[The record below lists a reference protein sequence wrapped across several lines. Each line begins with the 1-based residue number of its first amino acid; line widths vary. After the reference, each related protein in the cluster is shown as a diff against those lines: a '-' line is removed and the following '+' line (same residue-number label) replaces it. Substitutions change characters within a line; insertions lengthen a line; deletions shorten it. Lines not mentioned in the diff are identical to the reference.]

1 MQLYNGA
8 TMCKLLL
15 FAFWLLPSF
24 SLAQTRPAITGIAF
38 MRVYTDD
45 VSAAEH
51 FYGPTMGYDE
61 KHLGEEMV
69 FPINRHQWIEVMPSK
84 LREGQSY
91 MASVGFT
98 VSDVDAMKR
107 YLIAKGLKDV
117 ETPDVGLVEVHDP
130 EGNLV
135 IFVQKDSPL
144 KEAAAARDTP
154 LSSRAPSHHIIHVG
168 MIVHDRAKEDAFWK
182 DILGFRPY
190 WYGTMHP
197 PKLDWI
203 SLQVPDGTDWL
214 EYMMMPSQQ
223 PTKHDFG
230 MSDHFSLGV
239 DRMQT
244 VLHDLQ
250 RNGCE
255 DKQCTAIQAG
265 KDGKIQ
271 LNLFDP
277 DQTRVEYMEFTPV
290 MEPCCSQFTG
300 PHPHPDEQ

>member
-1 MQLYNGA
+1 MR
-8 TMCKLLL
+8 KLLL
-15 FAFWLLPSF
+15 LALCLTPSL

-45 VSAAEH
+45 VPAAEG
-51 FYGPTMGYDE
+51 FYGTTMGYEE
-61 KHLGEEMV
+61 KHFGETIV
-69 FPINRHQWIEVMPSK
+69 FPINKHQWIEVVPSK

-91 MASVGFT
+91 MSAVGFT
-98 VSDVDAMKR
+98 VGDLDAMKR
-107 YLIAKGLKDV
+107 YLAAKGV
-117 ETPDVGLVEVHDP
+117 SGLDGPQAGKLGVTDP
-130 EGNLV
+130 EGNV
-135 IFVQKDSPL
+135 VVFVEKGASGPEQKL
-144 KEAAAARDTP
+144 AAETP

-197 PKLDWI
+197 PNVDWV
-203 SLQVPDGTDWL
+203 SQQVPDGTDWL
-214 EYMMMPSQQ
+214 EYMMMPNQQ
-223 PTKHDFG
+223 PNKHDLG

-250 RNGCE
+250 RNGCQ
-255 DKQCTAIQAG
+255 DKMCTAIQAG

-277 DQTRVEYMEFTPV
+277 DQTRVEYMEFTPA
-290 MEPCCSQFTG
+290 MEPCCSRFTG
-300 PHPHPDEQ
+300 PHPNPDQQR